1 MIKLNKNNL
10 NLVNNFF
17 QDIKFYMAKTALE
30 GYMGEVWVDNIEK
43 PEFSF
48 VFLERLCF
56 IDGNCKSE
64 LAQKSLKEID
74 EYYKVIIADE
84 EWFELIEKVYKNNFE
99 ISSRYSMKKDTK
111 FNKRNFEKYIEKLDS
126 HYEIRKI
133 DKEMYNRIQETDSY
147 VTNLGMS
154 EQYEKNGIGFCA
166 LNEDEEIIAVI
177 TSDGIFNGGID
188 VNIKVKDT
196 YRRKGIATAISAKMI
211 LECISKG
218 LYPSWDAAN
227 LNSVGLAQKLGYELD
242 SEYRIYKINQK

>member
-10 NLVNNFF
+10 NLVNGFF

-30 GYMGEVWVDNIEK
+30 GYMGEVFVDNTEK

-48 VFLERLCF
+48 AFVERLCF
-56 IDGNCKSE
+56 IDGNPKSE
-64 LAQKSLKEID
+64 LAQKALNEID
-74 EYYKVIIADE
+74 ECYKVIIANE
-84 EWFELIEKVYKNNFE
+84 RWFELIEKVYKNNFE
-99 ISSRYSMKKDTK
+99 ISSRYSIKKDTK
-111 FNKRNFEKYIEKLDS
+111 FNKKLLSEYIEKLDS
-126 HYEIRKI
+126 HYEIKKI
-133 DKEMYNRIQETDSY
+133 DKKMYNIIQKTDSY

-166 LNEDEEIIAVI
+166 LNENGEIIAVI

-196 YRRKGIATAISAKMI
+196 ERRKGIATAISAKMI
-211 LECISKG
+211 LECISRNI
-218 LYPSWDAAN
+218 YPSWDAAN

-242 SEYRIYKINQK
+242 QEYRIYKINQN

>member
-1 MIKLNKNNL
+1 MIKLNKSNL
-10 NLVNNFF
+10 NLVNDFF

-30 GYMGEVWVDNIEK
+30 GYMGEVFVDNIEK

-48 VFLERLCF
+48 AFVERLCF
-56 IDGNCKSE
+56 IDGNPKSK
-64 LAQKSLKEID
+64 LAQKALEEID

-84 EWFELIEKVYKNNFE
+84 KWFELIEKVYKNNLE
-99 ISSRYSMKKDTK
+99 ISSRYAIKKDTK
-111 FNKRNFEKYIEKLDS
+111 FNRKLLSEYIEKMDS
-126 HYEIRKI
+126 HYKIKKI
-133 DKEMYNRIQETDSY
+133 DKKMYNLIQKTDSY

-154 EQYEKNGIGFCA
+154 EQYEKNGIGFCV
-166 LNEDEEIIAVI
+166 LNKNGEIVAVI

-196 YRRKGIATAISAKMI
+196 DRRKGIATAISAKMI
-211 LECISKG
+211 LECISQN

-242 SEYRIYKINQK
+242 CEYRIYKINQK